1 MRMIIIWYYSNLSE
15 LSCSQGAGM
24 QGIRW
29 LPPRT
34 DMLEHL
40 MVRCANIKNVHLF
53 LTALLARLYLNY
65 FILSRKRGCY

>member
-1 MRMIIIWYYSNLSE
+1 
-15 LSCSQGAGM
+15 M